1 MALEP
6 CIFCWRDTRNRVQ
19 LMAIPGWKFTI
30 CERCTQDLRV
40 GKKTAEDVRDRLA
53 ELKDMGMLT

>member
-6 CIFCWRDTRNRVQ
+6 CIFCWKDTRNRVQ

-30 CERCTQDLRV
+30 CERCTQDLRS
-40 GKKTAEDVRDRLA
+40 GKKTPKDVQDRMM
-53 ELKDMGMLT
+53 ELKEMEMIA